1 MIRCNF
7 QKQDFTST
15 NSKRLVT
22 MHCVYIAMW
31 GCISNTLLLCFV
43 SNAML
48 RQTQTMS
55 YHGGVKRCD
64 HIKVAQNIAQSRY
77 WVQCNDF
84 DCDAVC
90 ETLPLALLALV
101 VVHQCGWTCSRS
113 LWPQG
118 GRAEEEN
125 RQKTFEIL
133 HAFPRLWSLWLDDL
147 KITEALYPTS
157 RRSSSAPKLINFV

>member
-1 MIRCNF
+1 MIRYNF
-7 QKQDFTST
+7 QRQKHLYSTST
-15 NSKRLVT
+15 DSKKFVK
-22 MHCVYIAMW
+22 MW
-31 GCISNTLLLCFV
+31 GCFSNTLLFYFAL
-43 SNAML
+43 NAQPRL
-48 RQTQTMS
+48 TQTVP
-55 YHGGVKRCD
+55 HHDGVKRCD

-125 RQKTFEIL
+125 QHKTFDFL
-133 HAFPRLWSLWLDDL
+133 HIFPRLWSLWLDDL

-157 RRSSSAPKLINFV
+157 RRSSSAPTLINSV